1 MPTLESET
9 ELNLP
14 EESQDNNYPDGE
26 AEAGAEKEDEL
37 MLELTM
43 EELKEAFRLE
53 IVRLDKLSGIL
64 IEGYLTT

>member
-14 EESQDNNYPDGE
+14 EESQDNYPDGE

-53 IVRLDKLSGIL
+53 FVQFDKSMIRNFD
-64 IEGYLTT
+64 

>member
-14 EESQDNNYPDGE
+14 EESKENYPDGE
-26 AEAGAEKEDEL
+26 TGSEKEDEM

-43 EELKEAFRLE
+43 EELKEAFRF
-53 IVRLDKLSGIL
+53 IF
-64 IEGYLTT
+64 

>member
-14 EESQDNNYPDGE
+14 EESQDNYPDGE
-26 AEAGAEKEDEL
+26 AEAGTEKEDEL

-53 IVRLDKLSGIL
+53 FVQFDKSMIRNFD
-64 IEGYLTT
+64 

>member
-14 EESQDNNYPDGE
+14 EESQDNYPDGE

-43 EELKEAFRLE
+43 DELKEAFRLE
-53 IVRLDKLSGIL
+53 NILFVKLVIRNF
-64 IEGYLTT
+64 Y